1 MWFETLI
8 LLQDRGLRL
17 AEYGFGRG
25 LGLAGFVLGLG
36 LVVLVLVWSETI
48 LLTAFS

>member
-1 MWFETLI
+1 MVCDFRLI
-8 LLQDRGLRL
+8 TRPVSALRP

-36 LVVLVLVWSETI
+36 LVLVGIGLV
-48 LLTAFS
+48 

>member
-1 MWFETLI
+1 MWSETLV
-8 LLQDRGLRL
+8 LLRDRSHHLRP

-36 LVVLVLVWSETI
+36 LVMLVLVWSE
-48 LLTAFS
+48 